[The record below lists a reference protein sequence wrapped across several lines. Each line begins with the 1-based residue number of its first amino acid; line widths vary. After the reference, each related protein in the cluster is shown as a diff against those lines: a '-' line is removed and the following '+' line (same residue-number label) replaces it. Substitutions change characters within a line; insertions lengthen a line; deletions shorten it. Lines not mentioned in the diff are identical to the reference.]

1 MNEPIHIT
9 IHGNADDPR
18 LQMEAPPG
26 IVIHRSPPL
35 HPDDLDEVDGI
46 PVTSLAR
53 TLVDLAQ
60 DSDKDELRSFFA
72 EARAQGRLDLE
83 AVRASA
89 GRVEWRPSLPMLY
102 EVIAE
107 FEGLAAERRPRWR

>member
-1 MNEPIHIT
+1 MNDPIHIT
-9 IHGNADDPR
+9 IQGDARDPR
-18 LQMEAPPG
+18 SHMEAPPG
-26 IVIHRSPPL
+26 VIIHRSPPL

-53 TLVDLAQ
+53 TLVDLAEV
-60 DSDKDELRSFFA
+60 SDRNELRSYFA
-72 EARAQGRLDLE
+72 EARAQGRLDIG

-89 GRVEWRPSLPMLY
+89 GRVEWRPSLPFLY

-107 FEGLAAERRPRWR
+107 FDDP

>member
-9 IHGNADDPR
+9 MQGDADDPR
-18 LQMEAPPG
+18 SQMEAPAG
-26 IVIHRSPPL
+26 IVIHRAPQL
-35 HPDDLDEVDGI
+35 HPDDLDMVDGI

-53 TLVDLAQ
+53 TLVDLAEI
-60 DSDKDELRSFFA
+60 SDKDELRFCFTQ
-72 EARAQGRLDLE
+72 ARLQGRLEID

-89 GRVEWRPSLPMLY
+89 DRAEWRPSLAMLY

-107 FEGLAAERRPRWR
+107 FEELEGQ

>member
-9 IHGNADDPR
+9 IPGDPDDPR

-26 IVIHRSPPL
+26 VIIHRSPPL
-35 HPDDLDEVDGI
+35 HPDDVDEVDGI

-53 TLVDLAQ
+53 TLVDLAES
-60 DSDKDELRSFFA
+60 SDKNELRSFFA
-72 EARAQGRLDLE
+72 QARAQGRLDID

-89 GRVEWRPSLPMLY
+89 GRAEWRPSLPMLY

-107 FEGLAAERRPRWR
+107 FEELEKGR